1 MEGPTVTVY
10 LPTKDRWSTASLA
23 LESVQQQTYANL
35 EIIVV
40 NDGSRDETSNM
51 LEAAALNDP
60 RIRVFTNREPQG
72 AAAAR
77 NIAISQASGVFLT
90 GIDDDDLFSE
100 NRVYDLVKSWNPK
113 YSFTFSSDYF
123 RYSNSLMLI
132 KRPRVV
138 NIRRLLFSNCV
149 GNQIFTLTSRLQ
161 SVGGFDE
168 AIGFAE
174 DYDLWV
180 TMVKTYG
187 PAKRVNAGWQTIAR
201 EQSQSKKSLQSNT
214 WIGYFRLYRKHKKLL
229 TRRGRIVRL
238 LSVMRTRRS
247 KLLVKRSIK
256 WCDWSVMWVAY
267 YGRFDTEVWPKK

>member
-1 MEGPTVTVY
+1 M
-10 LPTKDRWSTASLA
+10 PTKDRWSKASLA
-23 LESVQQQTYANL
+23 LKSVQQQTYANL

-40 NDGSRDETSNM
+40 NDGSRDETSIM

-77 NIAISQASGVFLT
+77 NFAISQARGVYLT

-100 NRVYDLVKSWNPK
+100 NRVYDLVTSWDPK

-123 RYSNSLMLI
+123 KYARSLI
-132 KRPRVV
+132 QVKRPPVV
-138 NIRRLLFSNCV
+138 TLRRLLFSNCV

-180 TMVKTYG
+180 TMVATYG

-201 EQSQSKKSLQSNT
+201 EVEQSRKSTQSNT
-214 WIGYFRLYRKHKKLL
+214 WIGYFRLYKKHKKLF
-229 TRRGRIVRL
+229 TRRTRMVRL
-238 LSVMRTRRS
+238 LSVMRT
-247 KLLVKRSIK
+247 KKHNLLVKRSIK